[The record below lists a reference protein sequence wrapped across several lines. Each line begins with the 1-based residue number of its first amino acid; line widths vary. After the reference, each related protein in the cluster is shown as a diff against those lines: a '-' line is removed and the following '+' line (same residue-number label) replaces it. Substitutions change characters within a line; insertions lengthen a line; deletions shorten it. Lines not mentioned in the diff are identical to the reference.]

1 MASQAEYSAVA
12 NALVKLM
19 LFEEHKL
26 PPWEQSFIP
35 QDKIPAAA
43 GAAAK
48 VAVDTL
54 DEYRRK
60 PAAFTPTGRKRK
72 RR

>member
-1 MASQAEYSAVA
+1 MATQDDYSAVA
-12 NALVKLM
+12 NALVL
-19 LFEEHKL
+19 LIHNSIAKL

-48 VAVDTL
+48 VAVDAL
-54 DEYRRK
+54 DKHRGVLTAKRRRK
-60 PAAFTPTGRKRK
+60 
-72 RR
+72 